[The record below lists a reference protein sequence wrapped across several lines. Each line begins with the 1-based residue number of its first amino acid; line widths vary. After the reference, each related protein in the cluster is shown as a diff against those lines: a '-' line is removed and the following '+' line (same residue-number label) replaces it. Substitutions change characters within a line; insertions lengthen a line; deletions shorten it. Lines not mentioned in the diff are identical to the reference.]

1 MLASL
6 RSWFVVFL
14 PALSL
19 RHYNTHEFLNT
30 RTRQASCLSGSLAK
44 RRDST
49 TCRARSKL
57 QQVRRVLIDRVL
69 RFFLQGATGVSIR
82 TSRSPYAVRIYFL
95 RWIENDHKI
104 KCAQEHGIVTFVMLS
119 KSSHDASWLLKW
131 NGNAV
136 KQRGVQTFACRFRSS
151 FFFSSK

>member
-6 RSWFVVFL
+6 RSWTVVFL

-49 TCRARSKL
+49 ACRARSKL
-57 QQVRRVLIDRVL
+57 RQVRRVLIDRVL
-69 RFFLQGATGVSIR
+69 RFF
-82 TSRSPYAVRIYFL
+82 
-95 RWIENDHKI
+95 
-104 KCAQEHGIVTFVMLS
+104 
-119 KSSHDASWLLKW
+119 SSGCYRCFDS
-131 NGNAV
+131 NEP
-136 KQRGVQTFACRFRSS
+136 FAICCPHL
-151 FFFSSK
+151 FSSMNWEWPQDQMCPGNTGLLLLSCCQSQVMTRLHCLNEMETLSSNGVYRHLPVDSDLVFF